1 MTILIVTLLLLALV
15 LIDLLTRAALAEI
28 SDRSD

>member
-1 MTILIVTLLLLALV
+1 MTILIVILLLLALV
-15 LIDLLTRAALAEI
+15 LIDLLTRAALVEI